1 MEKGRGV
8 EEDRERVEKGR
19 GVEEDRERVE
29 KGRGVEED
37 RERVEKGRGVEEDRE
52 RVEKGKGE
60 EGEEGREGENE
71 GLLMFSRWRWRR
83 YLCKIL
89 SINFERVWLARAVP
103 LNVDN
108 SHAMYHTQ
116 CSLCTNNNY
125 HVSMSPHPCNKLVAM
140 YR

>member
-1 MEKGRGV
+1 MKRRTERGWRR

-19 GVEEDRERVE
+19 GVEEA
-29 KGRGVEED
+29 
-37 RERVEKGRGVEEDRE
+37 RE

-60 EGEEGREGENE
+60 EGEEGREGENG

-108 SHAMYHTQ
+108 SHAMYDTQ

-125 HVSMSPHPCNKLVAM
+125 HVSMSPHPCSKLVAM
-140 YR
+140 YRNTCENLG